1 MPLTPEDV
9 SNKRFTAVRL
19 REGYDM
25 GEVDAFLDEVQAE
38 LVRLAREN
46 DELRT
51 KLETAQ
57 AGGQVGDQA
66 PAAAAAPAA
75 APAETTTDGAAPAG
89 PAPATTATS
98 PAQLGVETLRV
109 TTTAEASTAAARLLE
124 LTTR

>member
-57 AGGQVGDQA
+57 AGGQAGDQPAVA
-66 PAAAAAPAA
+66 PAQAPTAAR
-75 APAETTTDGAAPAG
+75 AEPTTDGAAPAG
-89 PAPATTATS
+89 PTPATTATS

-109 TTTAEASTAAARLLE
+109 TTTAEASTA
-124 LTTR
+124 